1 MRAQYEISTRT
12 YHVGTCLLRHSLEL
26 VVVGCT
32 VYLDAQVQHH
42 LSNLDHSSVAAV
54 DAYTASVDLCYCH
67 MHALGQ
73 PRMKLLFGFIWERSS
88 RFGEGRQFLCYCFSS
103 FSTKKSLIAL
113 LLLEYPTRSM
123 WLEDPAHTSL
133 CQCRCCNC
141 CSAVVKQK
149 RSAGMW

>member
-1 MRAQYEISTRT
+1 MY
-12 YHVGTCLLRHSLEL
+12 C
-26 VVVGCT
+26 
-32 VYLDAQVQHH
+32 AQVQHH

-103 FSTKKSLIAL
+103 FSKVFSLIAL
-113 LLLEYPTRSM
+113 LLLEYHLLGPCGLRIQRTQ
-123 WLEDPAHTSL
+123 A
-133 CQCRCCNC
+133 C
-141 CSAVVKQK
+141 A
-149 RSAGMW
+149 SAGAATAVQQL